1 MERNVHIANIK
12 SNAEVLIMH
21 ADDLF
26 TASKVAKI
34 CSVDLKTIH
43 NWVGRGE
50 IESFRT
56 PGGHLRFRRQDILDF
71 LIRFHYPIPQGFAP
85 SRSRIAILAEDT
97 LIPPLKR
104 SLSKNFEVDAY
115 SDTVDALLAIGSK
128 CPDLVLVNTDING
141 DSIHIMERLN
151 TVNEALP
158 IVAFGAKD
166 VDTGTVEF
174 IPTDKINKIKQRV
187 VSILERR

>member
-1 MERNVHIANIK
+1 
-12 SNAEVLIMH
+12 MH

-56 PGGHLRFRRQDILDF
+56 PGGHLRFRRQDILEF
-71 LIRFHYPIPQGFAP
+71 LNRFHYPIPDGFAP
-85 SRSRIAILAEDT
+85 SRCRIAILAEDE
-97 LIPPLKR
+97 LIPHLKR
-104 SLSKNFEVDAY
+104 SLSKEFEVDAF
-115 SDTVDALLAIGSK
+115 SDSVDALLSIGQN
-128 CPDLVLVNTDING
+128 CPDLLLVDTDING
-141 DSIHIMERLN
+141 DSLHMIEMLN
-151 TVNEALP
+151 SVNEALP

-166 VDTGTVEF
+166 ICSGGVEY
-174 IPTDKINKIKQRV
+174 IPTDKVKQIKQKV
-187 VSILERR
+187 ISMLENR